1 MKGHT
6 NLRLLVVALLAVLC
20 LVRIPLVEAT
30 IQGSSDKYRV
40 EDKYRVKDKDKDGKK
55 KTSVP
60 EGSAAAALVLA
71 ASALGCGLL
80 VSRRKRRAT
89 GA

>member
-1 MKGHT
+1 VKGHT

-40 EDKYRVKDKDKDGKK
+40 EDKYRVKDKDGKK